1 MKKTKFIHPRLL
13 SAERRN
19 IATLPDDGDE
29 IFCNGIF
36 RFNVSAVLEWLKQ
49 NDLPVIDVPVQIWGP
64 FGSKEDQHVE
74 AADLNRP
81 IIIVEMAPDYC
92 DFISDFPMDSWGA
105 RGYVCIDGQHRIEKA
120 TRLGLETLPA
130 VVLRMEQHI
139 SFLYAGYDSYV
150 NYWNGKLKDRTEDA
164 QRWK

>member
-1 MKKTKFIHPRLL
+1 M
-13 SAERRN
+13 
-19 IATLPDDGDE
+19 
-29 IFCNGIF
+29 
-36 RFNVSAVLEWLKQ
+36 
-49 NDLPVIDVPVQIWGP
+49 
-64 FGSKEDQHVE
+64 E
-74 AADLNRP
+74 AADIKRP

-120 TRLGLETLPA
+120 TRLGLKTLPA